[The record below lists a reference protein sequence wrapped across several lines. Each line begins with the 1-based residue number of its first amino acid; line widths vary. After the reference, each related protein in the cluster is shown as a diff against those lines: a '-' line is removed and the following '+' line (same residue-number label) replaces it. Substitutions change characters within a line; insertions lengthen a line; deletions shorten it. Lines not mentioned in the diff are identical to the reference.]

1 MFKAQV
7 LLEPSK
13 QLKQV
18 IQIEH
23 NIIKDPNWP
32 EASYQLVIYKRGRGF
47 ELGATEKQIQV
58 VARAELEPEP
68 RDCESDTLTTP
79 PRCLWWLMTIC
90 ILKYSNVATLIIS
103 IKLFHE
109 SSQR

>member
-1 MFKAQV
+1 M

-47 ELGATEKQIQV
+47 ELGATEKQIQGV
-58 VARAELEPEP
+58 VTAGLETGNVGL
-68 RDCESDTLTTP
+68 RVQHADHLATQP
-79 PRCLWWLMTIC
+79 P
-90 ILKYSNVATLIIS
+90 
-103 IKLFHE
+103 
-109 SSQR
+109 